1 MGGGGGVGGGN
12 PKRDLKTLLKNSG
25 LASVNIIGIWI
36 SFLKSTSRTDFSKL
50 KSVSGFCV

>member
-1 MGGGGGVGGGN
+1 MGGGN

-25 LASVNIIGIWI
+25 LASVNIIGISI

>member
-1 MGGGGGVGGGN
+1 MGGAN